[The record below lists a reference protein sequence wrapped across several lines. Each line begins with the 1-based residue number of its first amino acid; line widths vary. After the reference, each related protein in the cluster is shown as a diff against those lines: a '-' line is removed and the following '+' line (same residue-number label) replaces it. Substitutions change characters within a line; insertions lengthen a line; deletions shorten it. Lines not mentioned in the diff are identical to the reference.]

1 MAFVPCEPMLGLQ
14 PFDEV
19 STTQQHPLGTIV
31 QGRDP
36 THGVGEFIYLEGVAN
51 TAAGHGVTYS
61 ADTFQTALAS
71 IVGGTTQNIAI
82 ALAATVADTY
92 GWYQIAGRATVKK
105 ASATS
110 FAAAAALG
118 ITSGLAVA
126 AATNK
131 RLTNA
136 VAAAAASGASA
147 VVAVTVAINR
157 PGVSPAAET

>member
-1 MAFVPCEPMLGLQ
+1 MLGLQ

-31 QGRDP
+31 RGRDP
-36 THGVGEFIYLEGVAN
+36 THGAGEFIYLEGVAS
-51 TAAGHGVTYS
+51 TIAGSGVTYS
-61 ADTFQTALAS
+61 ANTFQTALAS

-82 ALAATVADTY
+82 ALAATVADRY
-92 GWYQIAGRATVKK
+92 GWYQIAGRATVAK

-136 VAAAAASGASA
+136 VVAQATSAGALTTA
-147 VVAVTVAINR
+147 IVAINR